1 MLERA
6 RKRKAV
12 TLPYIIQAAWDAPLL
27 QIQEPYPNLKSNLVV
42 TRGDVGLLLVAVAIH
57 ANGFAIGLCIGKM
70 TAGPLRELL
79 RPPVPVQIILMPL
92 WPVLWAII
100 LDEIIQ

>member
-6 RKRKAV
+6 RNRKAV
-12 TLPYIIQAAWDAPLL
+12 AIPYIIQAAWDAPLL

-42 TRGDVGLLLVAVAIH
+42 TRGDVVLLLVAVAIH
-57 ANGFAIGLCIGKM
+57 ANGFAIGLCIGKI
-70 TAGPLRELL
+70 TAGPVTELL
-79 RPPVPVQIILMPL
+79 RPPVPVQRIFMPL